1 MLNNNQGKIL
11 LATILLLTAS
21 FVATNPNLDRI
32 FTTNNAVHAERET
45 TEMKESDHDQLDERV
60 VNANR
65 DFAFKLFS
73 TIREQDDNGNIL
85 ISAPSVSI
93 ALNLLNNG
101 ADGETREE
109 IKRVLE
115 LQEISLPEIN
125 QQYKLLQNLLQNQG
139 ENTLSINNSLWI
151 REGFPIKPDFLA
163 QNREYYQS
171 EVSALDFDSPDAVDT
186 INNWVS
192 DATEEK
198 ITSIIESI
206 TPEDVLFLIN
216 AIYFNGEWQQAFEP
230 ELTEDMDFTQSNGEV
245 IQHPLMSREGNFAY
259 GENDDLQMI
268 RLPYGESED
277 LAMYVVL
284 PQEDSSLDAILE
296 QLDGQVWQ
304 EWTANLS
311 RQDGLIRLPK
321 FTLEYDISLNDVLQK
336 LGLSKAFTDQANFSN
351 LTDESVLVNEVK
363 HKTFIDVNEEGTEA
377 AAVTSIG
384 VRVTSLPVN
393 PPFEMSVNRPFFY
406 AIQDEATDTILFMGT
421 VDNL

>member
-11 LATILLLTAS
+11 LATFLLLTAS
-21 FVATNPNLDRI
+21 FVAINPNLDKI
-32 FTTNNAVHAERET
+32 FTTNNAVYAERDNSSMTESET
-45 TEMKESDHDQLDERV
+45 EQLDEKI

-65 DFAFKLFS
+65 NFAFKLFS
-73 TIREQDDNGNIL
+73 AIREKDDTENIF
-85 ISAPSVSI
+85 ISAPSISI

-101 ADGETREE
+101 ADGDTREE
-109 IKRVLE
+109 IKQVLE

-125 QQYKLLQNLLQNQG
+125 QQYKILQKLLQNQ
-139 ENTLSINNSLWI
+139 EESTLSINNSLWI
-151 REGFPIKPDFLA
+151 REGFPVKPDFLS
-163 QNREYYQS
+163 QNREYYES

-206 TPEDVLFLIN
+206 SPEDVLFLIN
-216 AIYFNGEWQQAFEP
+216 AIYFNGEWQQAFDP
-230 ELTEDMDFTQSNGEV
+230 ELTREMDFTQSNGEV
-245 IQHPLMSREGNFAY
+245 IQHPLMSREGNFTY
-259 GENDDLQMI
+259 VENDDLQMI

-284 PQEDSSLDAILE
+284 PQEDSSLDAVMGELNA
-296 QLDGQVWQ
+296 DTWQ
-304 EWTANLS
+304 EWTASLN
-311 RQDGLIRLPK
+311 RREGTIRLPR
-321 FTLEYDISLNDVLQK
+321 FTVEYDISLNDVLQK
-336 LGLSKAFTDQANFSN
+336 LGISKAFTNEADFTN
-351 LTDESVLVNEVK
+351 LTDEPVSIDQVK

-384 VRVTSLPVN
+384 VRVTSLPVD

-406 AIQDEATDTILFMGT
+406 AIQDEKTDTILFMGT
-421 VDNL
+421 VNNL